1 MFVHTATLTAMA
13 QAAPSRARRLI
24 SRGVRA
30 LPRPVADRLRRVAR
44 ALRGQPEFPPS
55 PEIAYPADVADV
67 EALREYLSD
76 TDAFGP
82 HSEEAAAYLNASI
95 ERFRITAALVPSLPR
110 DARVLELGANP
121 YFITRLL
128 LRRGLDVTCA
138 NWFGEQTG
146 VGHSG
151 VHKVNAAKHDEHLIL
166 EYDHFNVETERFPY
180 DDGSFDLVLC
190 CEILEHL
197 PNDPT
202 HVLAEIHRVLR
213 KPEGT
218 LLLTTPNALRLGNL
232 ILMQRGDNVYEEL
245 SGYGTYG
252 RHNRE
257 YTVAELHKLLEAC
270 GYRVERLLAADIGT
284 PLPGDPIAGP
294 GVDLADRGENLFAVA
309 RPFGEE
315 RWPYP
320 RWLYSSRHALQRIVR
335 PDLRVGCNDD
345 IQSAGLHESGE
356 RDGLLARWTGA
367 DDAVVWLAPGF
378 SGAGVLRV
386 EGTAPPAAAGA
397 PMQLEAEVDDQRLTW
412 EIPCDGK
419 PFTREAEIEVRQGQR
434 EVHLRTDRTWTPSR
448 VGAGDDARVLGVA
461 VARVALNPTPGP

>member
-1 MFVHTATLTAMA
+1 MSVAGS
-13 QAAPSRARRLI
+13 SRARRMI
-24 SRGVRA
+24 SRAVAA
-30 LPRPVADRLRRVAR
+30 LPDSVADRVRGVAR
-44 ALRGQPEFPPS
+44 AMRRQPEFPPP
-55 PEIAYPADVADV
+55 PEIAYPADVDDV
-67 EALREYLSD
+67 DALRTYLGD

-82 HSEEAAAYLNASI
+82 HTEEAAGYLNASI
-95 ERFRITAALVPSLPR
+95 ERFRVTAALVPDLPR

-138 NWFGEQTG
+138 NWFGEQAG
-146 VGHSG
+146 VGRSG
-151 VHKVNAAKHDEHLIL
+151 VHKVNAVAHDEHLIL

-180 DDGSFDLVLC
+180 DDDSFDLVLC
-190 CEILEHL
+190 CEIVEHL
-197 PNDPT
+197 PNNPT

-218 LLLTTPNALRLGNL
+218 LLLTTPNAIRLGNL

-257 YTVAELHKLLEAC
+257 YTVAELRRLLEAC

-284 PLPGDPIAGP
+284 PLPGDPIVGP
-294 GVDLADRGENLFAVA
+294 GVDLTDRGENLFAVA

-320 RWLYSSRHALQRIVR
+320 RWLYSSRHALQRVVR

-345 IQSAGLHESGE
+345 VQSAGLHESDE
-356 RDGLLARWTGA
+356 HDSPLARWTGA
-367 DDAVVWLAPGF
+367 GDAVIRLAPAF
-378 SGAGVLRV
+378 AGAGVLCV
-386 EGTAPPAAAGA
+386 EGTAPPPAAGA
-397 PMQLEAEVDDQRLTW
+397 SIQFEAEVDDQRASWT
-412 EIPCDGK
+412 IPCDGT
-419 PFTREAEIEVRQGQR
+419 PFVREVDVEVRQGEHDVR
-434 EVHLRTDRTWTPSR
+434 LRTDRTWIPAS
-448 VGAGDDARVLGVA
+448 VGVGSDARSLGVA
-461 VARVALNPTPGP
+461 VAQVRLAPRSAT